1 MKSNV
6 VFSLTVVVLLVLLSI
21 GNCQEWIPY
30 VPSSQSVNLKFWVL
44 DGISYINVS
53 IGFGDPCYEF
63 DWGTVAREDY
73 EIWVDSMIWDWTG
86 GCIEIPITLSHA
98 YDLPPLEEG
107 NYTFTFMA
115 WSVSV
120 KSINFTAPDTKLPII
135 DILSPLNIIYIL
147 RPGEPPMPI
156 PLTFTVNETTP
167 WIGYSLDKQEN
178 VTITGNTTLTD
189 LSYGIHSV
197 TVYANDTAGNMGSS
211 ETIYFS
217 EAIDGDVTGDGV
229 IDIVDIVILVLRFG
243 SKPGEPMWD
252 PWVDLNQD
260 GIIDIIDLV
269 MIAIHFGETW

>member
-1 MKSNV
+1 MKSKV

-21 GNCQEWIPY
+21 GKCQEWVPY
-30 VPSSQSVNLKFWVL
+30 VPSSQSVSLKFWVL
-44 DGISYINVS
+44 DGISYINGS
-53 IGFGDPCYEF
+53 IEFDNPCYEV

-86 GCIEIPITLSHA
+86 GCVDMPITLSHT

-120 KSINFTAPDTKLPII
+120 KSINFTAPDTKPPAI
-135 DILSPLNIIYIL
+135 DILSPQNIIYSL
-147 RPGEPPMPI
+147 RPGEPPIPI

-167 WIGYSLDKQEN
+167 WIGYSLDRQEN

-189 LSYGIHSV
+189 LSYGMHSV

-211 ETIYFS
+211 ETIYFA
-217 EAIDGDVTGDGV
+217 EAIDGDVNGDGV
-229 IDIVDIVILVLRFG
+229 VNILDIVLC
-243 SKPGEPMWD
+243 
-252 PWVDLNQD
+252 
-260 GIIDIIDLV
+260 
-269 MIAIHFGETW
+269 AIHFGEIPIPRMPIIVDLNHDGIINILDILKIAVNFGKTW